1 MTNDFTP
8 LESGEPRTERLGGMK
23 GGSRKTR
30 FYREQLKANPGKW
43 FVWKRGSKYASDTSG
58 ALRTL
63 TGFNSLSGMDR
74 QTLEFEATAQKQDDG
89 LYTTFVRARNADDIV
104 ESTDGLTP
112 LDERVDASA
121 VTTNVM
127 SVSNPFGVN
136 N

>member
-1 MTNDFTP
+1 MTTDFTP

-30 FYREQLKANPGKW
+30 FYREQLKSNPGQW
-43 FVWKRGSKYASDTSG
+43 FVWKKGSKYASDTSG

-74 QTLEFEATAQKQDDG
+74 QSLEFEATAQKQDDG
-89 LYTTFVRARNADDIV
+89 LYTTFVRARSEDNVV
-104 ESTDGLTP
+104 ESNEDLTP
-112 LDERVDASA
+112 LAERTDAQ
-121 VTTNVM
+121 V
-127 SVSNPFGVN
+127 VSNPFGVN